1 MVNRQ
6 VLIDAYNQAL
16 ARALR
21 ERPEFPPGVRR
32 GVSPV
37 WVHRLSQYVE
47 KKKQKKAQQ
56 LKQLNLNLNQE
67 EKYYAGE

>member
-6 VLIDAYNQAL
+6 VLIDTWNQAV

-21 ERPEFPPGVRR
+21 EHPDYPPGVHR

-37 WVHRLSQYVE
+37 WVHRLAQYVE
-47 KKKQKKAQQ
+47 KKKQKEQKQ
-56 LKQLNLNLNQE
+56 LTLNLNLKE
-67 EKYYAGE
+67 